1 MLDFATQNLL
11 GGQEMEILQM
21 VVVIAVLV
29 MLVKPLGTYV
39 YHVFSNV
46 ENRLDKIFGPLERL
60 IYKLIGLKQ
69 RAGMSWKKYAFS
81 FIVTNIVLV
90 AVSYFILRI
99 QKVLPF
105 NPSGIDNME
114 STLSFNTVISFM
126 TNTNLQHY
134 SGETGLTYFTQMA
147 VITMMMFTSAATGFS
162 VAIAFIRGIT
172 SKGTTIGNF
181 FEDFVKAHTRIF
193 LPISFIITLVLVA
206 LQVPQT
212 LDPTLTL
219 KTLEGA
225 MQQVAIGPVA
235 SLESIKHLGTNGG
248 GFFGVN
254 SAHPFEN
261 PNPMTNVIEILSMWA
276 LPAAL
281 TYTFGLFAKNKKQG
295 WVIFTAMLCM
305 FLAFLTTVYVSEK
318 AGNPVMNNLGI
329 DVSQGSMEGKEVR
342 FGIAQSTLFTAVTT
356 AATTGTVNNMHDTL
370 TPIGGLVP
378 LAEMMLN
385 VVFGGKG
392 VGLINMLMYAI
403 MAVFICGLMV
413 GRTPEFLGRKIEP
426 REMKLIAIA
435 ILAHP
440 LIILGPTALAL
451 MLDIGK
457 VAISNPGYHGIT
469 QVLYEYT
476 SSAANNGS
484 GFEGLGD
491 NTPFWNISTG
501 IVMLLGRYVSIIAM
515 LGVAGSL
522 VQKQRVPET
531 IGTFRTDNVL
541 FVGLL
546 IGTVLL
552 IGALT
557 FLPAIVLGPIAEHL
571 TLR

>member
-1 MLDFATQNLL
+1 MD
-11 GGQEMEILQM
+11 ILQM
-21 VVVIAVLV
+21 LVVVFLLVL
-29 MLVKPLGTYV
+29 LVKPLGTYV
-39 YHVFSNV
+39 YHVFSN
-46 ENRLDKIFGPLERL
+46 EANRLDKVFGSSERL
-60 IYKLIGLKQ
+60 IFKIIGLK
-69 RAGMSWKKYAFS
+69 RREGMGWKKYVLS
-81 FIVTNIVLV
+81 FVATN
-90 AVSYFILRI
+90 FILAAISYLILRL
-99 QKVLPF
+99 QHALPL
-105 NPSGIDNME
+105 NPNGTGSME
-114 STLSFNTVISFM
+114 PTLTFNTVISFI

-134 SGETGLTYFTQMA
+134 SGESALSYFSQMA
-147 VITMMMFTSAATGFS
+147 VIMMMMFTSAATGFS
-162 VAIAFIRGIT
+162 VAMAFVRGIT
-172 SKGTTIGNF
+172 SKGQTIGNF

-193 LPISFIITLVLVA
+193 LPLSFVITLVLVA

-212 LDPTLTL
+212 LDPTLTV

-225 MQQVAIGPVA
+225 MQQIAIGPVA

-261 PNPMTNVIEILSMWA
+261 PNPLTNVIQILSMWA
-276 LPAAL
+276 LPASLPYA
-281 TYTFGLFAKNKKQG
+281 FGLFAKNKKQG
-295 WVIFTAMLCM
+295 WVIFTAMMCLFIV
-305 FLAFLTTVYVSEK
+305 FLSFAYTSEK
-318 AGNPVMNNLGI
+318 TGNPALSALGI
-329 DVSQGSMEGKEVR
+329 DASQGSMEGKEVR
-342 FGIAQSTLFTAVTT
+342 FGIAQSALFTTVTA

-403 MAVFICGLMV
+403 LAVFICGLMV

-426 REMKLIAIA
+426 REMKLIAVA
-435 ILAHP
+435 ILVHP
-440 LIILGPTALAL
+440 FIILVPTAIAFMTDL
-451 MLDIGK
+451 GQG
-457 VAISNPGYHGIT
+457 AITNAGFHGIS

-501 IVMLLGRYVSIIAM
+501 LVMLLGRYISMIAM
-515 LGVAGSL
+515 LAVAGSL
-522 VQKQRVPET
+522 MSKRHVPET
-531 IGTFRTDNVL
+531 LGTFRTGNGL
-541 FVGLL
+541 FTALL

-557 FLPAIVLGPIAEHL
+557 FLPVIVLGPVAEYL
-571 TLR
+571 TLG